1 MRLLSGQEKSTTKVI
16 DFLLCFTRHRY
27 REGWKERERGY
38 ILLTA
43 TSLSHVDIRERVPD
57 WEVIVEDEPLW
68 SSSEDR
74 YVGILFHGSE
84 EGKNEPNKRAGP
96 STNDV
101 DARES
106 SGVSDR

>member
-1 MRLLSGQEKSTTKVI
+1 MVFIWGTEI
-16 DFLLCFTRHRY
+16 D
-27 REGWKERERGY
+27 
-38 ILLTA
+38 
-43 TSLSHVDIRERVPD
+43 
-57 WEVIVEDEPLW
+57 
-68 SSSEDR
+68 
-74 YVGILFHGSE
+74 VGITFHRSE